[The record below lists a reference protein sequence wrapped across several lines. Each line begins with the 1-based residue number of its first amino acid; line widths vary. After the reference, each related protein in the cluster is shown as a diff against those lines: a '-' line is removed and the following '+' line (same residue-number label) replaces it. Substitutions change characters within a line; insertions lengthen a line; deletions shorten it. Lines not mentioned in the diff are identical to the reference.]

1 MWKSLLHPATLA
13 DTRRARMREE
23 QDDLCDYWSGMAQ
36 PMQRPRNRPTPT
48 EMVRESMRSVNEER
62 AALGLP
68 LIADRGEA
76 GCVFDYTPPG
86 HTFPP
91 YLNVT
96 RAGDR
101 YLITVR
107 PVAGAAADRC
117 SDTATIAIDRERL
130 LELFRALASDV
141 EVAGAA
147 GRRIVASIVHR
158 RKPHGLTPTCS
169 STRRTSP
176 RSARTTTRRSIA
188 RKPAAK
194 VGGTATDP
202 AAARLG

>member
-13 DTRRARMREE
+13 EARRARMREE
-23 QDDLCDYWSGMAQ
+23 QDLRDYWSGMAQ

-62 AALGLP
+62 AGLGLP

-76 GCVFDYTPPG
+76 ECVFAYPPPG

-96 RAGDR
+96 RAGNR

-107 PVAGAAADRC
+107 PAAGAAADRC
-117 SDTATIAIDRERL
+117 SDTAMIVIDRERL

-147 GRRIVASIVHR
+147 GLRIVASLVDH

-176 RSARTTTRRSIA
+176 RSASRTTTRRSSA
-188 RKPAAK
+188 RKLAAK